1 MANNKTMVKDLTEG
15 NIAKSLLT
23 YAAPLFFAN
32 LLQAVYNV
40 VDMIVVGQVEG
51 GIGMAAVSIGGEV
64 LHLMTFLIMGFNQ
77 AGQIIIS
84 QYVGAK
90 KHNGI
95 VKMIATMFTIA
106 AFMAVGIFIICIA
119 IGDAPLRWLNT
130 DELAFSETH
139 NYYMTCV
146 FGLIFIA
153 GYNAVCA
160 ILRGL
165 GDSRRPFIFIVIA
178 SILNIILD
186 IVFVKNMHM
195 GAFGAALATVIGQ
208 AVSFI
213 TAFIYLY
220 SKREMFGFDFKLK
233 SFKVYPEVVK
243 PLIKLGIP
251 LAIQSG
257 AVTLSKTILAAWIN
271 GSGYEYSAL
280 AGIYNKIGMFA
291 GIVSMSFNAAGSANI
306 GQCIGARKYE
316 RVPKI
321 LAIVTLFMLVIC
333 GGLCVVILLF
343 PVGVFGMFTQDNAV
357 LSISGV
363 LLFPIVI
370 NLVGTI
376 ARTFGFS
383 LINGS
388 GNSKMNLLIALLD
401 GIVFRI
407 GLSYLLGFTFNM
419 SVQGFWLGDGFA
431 GWVPMFVAIFF
442 LASGKWKTDRLIRG
456 DAKKE
461 EAEPAAAEE

>member
-1 MANNKTMVKDLTEG
+1 MADNKTMVKNLTEG
-15 NIAKSLLT
+15 SIIKALLT
-23 YAAPLFFAN
+23 YAAPLFLAN

-40 VDMIVVGQVEG
+40 VDMVVVGQVEG

-64 LHLMTFLIMGFNQ
+64 LHLMTFLIMGFNS
-77 AGQIIIS
+77 AGQVIIS

-90 KHNGI
+90 KHDGI
-95 VKMIATMFTIA
+95 VKMIATMFTIVFCIA
-106 AFMAVGIFIICIA
+106 AAILVICIV

-130 DELAFSETH
+130 DEIAFAETH

-146 FGLIFIA
+146 FGIFFIA
-153 GYNAVCA
+153 GYNVVCA

-165 GDSRRPFIFIVIA
+165 GDSKRPFIFIVIA

-186 IVFVKNMHM
+186 IVFVKFLGM

-213 TAFIYLY
+213 TAFAYLY
-220 SKREMFGFDFKLK
+220 HKRAEFGFDFKLK
-233 SFKVYPEVVK
+233 SFRVYSDVAK
-243 PLIKLGIP
+243 PLVKLGIP
-251 LAIQSG
+251 MAIQSA
-257 AVTLSKTILAAWIN
+257 AVTLSKTVLAAWIN
-271 GSGYEYSAL
+271 NSGYEYSAL
-280 AGIYNKIGMFA
+280 AGIYNKLGLFA
-291 GIVSMSFNAAGSANI
+291 GIVSFSFIAAGSANI
-306 GQCIGARKYE
+306 GQSIGARKYE

-321 LAIVTLFMLVIC
+321 LLLVSLIMIVVC

-343 PVGVFGMFTQDNAV
+343 PTQVFSMFTTDDAI

-363 LLFPIVI
+363 LIFPIIV
-370 NLVGTI
+370 NFLGTA

-388 GNSKMNLLIALLD
+388 GNSKLNLIIALLD

-407 GLSYLLGFTFNM
+407 GLSYLLGFTFGL
-419 SVQGFWLGDGFA
+419 SVKGFWLGDGFA
-431 GWVPMFVAIFF
+431 GWVPMFVAFGF
-442 LASGKWKTDRLIRG
+442 LASGKWKSDKLVR
-456 DAKKE
+456 
-461 EAEPAAAEE
+461 

>member
-1 MANNKTMVKDLTEG
+1 
-15 NIAKSLLT
+15 
-23 YAAPLFFAN
+23 
-32 LLQAVYNV
+32 
-40 VDMIVVGQVEG
+40 
-51 GIGMAAVSIGGEV
+51 
-64 LHLMTFLIMGFNQ
+64 MGFNQ
-77 AGQIIIS
+77 AGQVIIS

-90 KHNGI
+90 KHDSI
-95 VKMIATMFTIA
+95 VKMIATMFTL
-106 AFMAVGIFIICIA
+106 AFCMAVGIFIFCMI

-153 GYNAVCA
+153 GYNVIGA
-160 ILRGL
+160 ILRGM

-178 SILNIILD
+178 SVINIILD
-186 IVFVKNMHM
+186 ITFVKYMHM

-220 SKREMFGFDFKLK
+220 RKRAEFGFDFKLK

-251 LAIQSG
+251 MSIQSA

-271 GSGYEYSAL
+271 GSGFEYSAL
-280 AGIYNKIGMFA
+280 AGIYNKLGMFA

-306 GQCIGARKYE
+306 GQSIGARKYE

-321 LAIVTLFMLVIC
+321 LAIVTLIMTIVC
-333 GGLCVVILLF
+333 GGLCIIIVIF
-343 PVGVFGMFTQDNAV
+343 PTQVFSMFTQDQAV

-363 LLFPIVI
+363 LIFPIVV
-370 NLVGTI
+370 NFVGTI
-376 ARTFGFS
+376 MRTFGFS

-388 GNSKMNLLIALLD
+388 GNSKLNLIIALLD

-407 GLSYLLGFTFNM
+407 GLSYVLGFTFGM

-431 GWVPMFVAIFF
+431 GWVPMFVAFAF
-442 LASGKWKTDRLIRG
+442 LASGKWKTDKLVRG

-461 EAEPAAAEE
+461 EEAADEELSSGTGRKKRPPFGKPLL

>member
-1 MANNKTMVKDLTEG
+1 MADNKTMVKNLTEG
-15 NIAKSLLT
+15 SIIKALLT
-23 YAAPLFFAN
+23 YAAPLFLAN

-40 VDMIVVGQVEG
+40 VDMVVVGQVEG

-64 LHLMTFLIMGFNQ
+64 LHLMTFLIMGFNS
-77 AGQIIIS
+77 AGQVIIS

-90 KHNGI
+90 KHDGI
-95 VKMIATMFTIA
+95 VKMIATMFTIVFCIA
-106 AFMAVGIFIICIA
+106 AAILVICIV

-130 DELAFSETH
+130 DEIAFAETH

-146 FGLIFIA
+146 FGIFFIA
-153 GYNAVCA
+153 GYNVVCA

-165 GDSRRPFIFIVIA
+165 GDSKRPFIFIVIA

-186 IVFVKNMHM
+186 IVFVKFLGM

-213 TAFIYLY
+213 TAFAYLY
-220 SKREMFGFDFKLK
+220 HKRAEFGFDFKLK
-233 SFKVYPEVVK
+233 SFRVYSDVAK
-243 PLIKLGIP
+243 PLVKLGIP
-251 LAIQSG
+251 MAIQSA
-257 AVTLSKTILAAWIN
+257 AVTLSKTVLAAWIN
-271 GSGYEYSAL
+271 NSGYEYSAL
-280 AGIYNKIGMFA
+280 AGIYNKLGLFA
-291 GIVSMSFNAAGSANI
+291 GIVSFSFIAAGSANI
-306 GQCIGARKYE
+306 GQSIGARKYE

-321 LAIVTLFMLVIC
+321 LLLVSLIMIVVC

-343 PVGVFGMFTQDNAV
+343 PTQVFSMFTTDDAI

-363 LLFPIVI
+363 LIFPIIV
-370 NLVGTI
+370 NFLGTA

-388 GNSKMNLLIALLD
+388 GNSKLNLIIALLD

-407 GLSYLLGFTFNM
+407 GLSYLLGFTFGL
-419 SVQGFWLGDGFA
+419 SVKGFWLGDGVA
-431 GWVPMFVAIFF
+431 GWVPMFVAFGF
-442 LASGKWKTDRLIRG
+442 LASGKWKSDKLVR
-456 DAKKE
+456 
-461 EAEPAAAEE
+461 

>member
-1 MANNKTMVKDLTEG
+1 MGMSDNKTMVKNLTEG
-15 NIAKSLLT
+15 SIVKALLT
-23 YAAPLFFAN
+23 YAAPLFLAN

-40 VDMIVVGQVEG
+40 VDMVVVGQVEG
-51 GIGMAAVSIGGEV
+51 GVGMAAVSIGGEI
-64 LHLMTFLIMGFNQ
+64 LHLMTFLIIGFCG
-77 AGQIIIS
+77 AGQVIIS

-90 KHNGI
+90 KHDSI
-95 VKMIATMFTIA
+95 VKMIASMFVIA
-106 AFMAVGIFIICIA
+106 FSAAVAVFAFCLI
-119 IGDAPLRWLNT
+119 IGDAPLHWLNT
-130 DELAFSETH
+130 DEVAFSETH

-153 GYNAVCA
+153 GYNVVCS

-178 SILNIILD
+178 SVLNIVLD
-186 IVFVKNMHM
+186 ITFVKYMGM

-213 TAFIYLY
+213 TAYIYLY
-220 SKREMFGFDFKLK
+220 RRRDQFGFDFKLK
-233 SFKVYPEVVK
+233 SFKVYPEVAK

-251 LAIQSG
+251 MSIQSA

-271 GSGYEYSAL
+271 DSGYVYSAL
-280 AGIYNKIGMFA
+280 AGIYNKLGMFA
-291 GIVSMSFNAAGSANI
+291 GIVSMSFVTAGSANV
-306 GQCIGARKYE
+306 GQCIGARKYD

-321 LAIVTLFMLVIC
+321 LVIVSAIMVVVCGLLGVI
-333 GGLCVVILLF
+333 VYF
-343 PVGVFGMFTQDNAV
+343 APTTVFSMFTQDEAV

-363 LLFPIVI
+363 LVLPILVNLF
-370 NLVGTI
+370 GCA
-376 ARTFGFS
+376 ARTFGFA

-388 GNSKMNLLIALLD
+388 GNSKLNLIIALLD

-419 SVQGFWLGDGFA
+419 SVKGFWLGDGFA
-431 GWVPMFVAIFF
+431 GWVPMFVAFVF
-442 LASGKWKTDRLIRG
+442 LATGKWKSDRLVR
-456 DAKKE
+456 
-461 EAEPAAAEE
+461 

>member
-1 MANNKTMVKDLTEG
+1 MVKDLTEG
-15 NIAKSLLT
+15 SIVKSLLT
-23 YAAPLFFAN
+23 YAAPLFLAN

-51 GIGMAAVSIGGEV
+51 GIGMAAVSIGGEI
-64 LHLMTFLIMGFNQ
+64 LHLMAFLIMGFNQ
-77 AGQIIIS
+77 AGQVIIS

-90 KHNGI
+90 KHDGI
-95 VKMIATMFTIA
+95 VKMIATMFTLAFCMA
-106 AFMAVGIFIICIA
+106 AGIFMICML

-130 DELAFSETH
+130 DEIAFAETH

-146 FGLIFIA
+146 FGIFFIA

-160 ILRGL
+160 ILRGM
-165 GDSRRPFIFIVIA
+165 GDSKRPFIFIVIA
-178 SILNIILD
+178 SVLNIILD
-186 IVFVKNMHM
+186 IIFVKYMGM

-220 SKREMFGFDFKLK
+220 HKRAEFGFDFKLK
-233 SFKVYPEVVK
+233 SFKIYREVVK
-243 PLIKLGIP
+243 PLVKLGIP
-251 LAIQSG
+251 MSIQSA

-280 AGIYNKIGMFA
+280 AGIYNKLGMFA

-306 GQCIGARKYE
+306 GQSIGARKYE

-321 LAIVTLFMLVIC
+321 LAIVTAIMTVVC
-333 GGLCVVILLF
+333 GGLCIIIVLF
-343 PVGVFGMFTQDNAV
+343 PTQVFSMFTQDQAV

-363 LLFPIVI
+363 LIFPIVI
-370 NLVGTI
+370 NFIGTI
-376 ARTFGFS
+376 MRTFGFS

-388 GNSKMNLLIALLD
+388 GNSKLNLIIALLD

-407 GLSYLLGFTFNM
+407 GLSYLLGFTFGM

-431 GWVPMFVAIFF
+431 GWVPMFVAFVF
-442 LASGKWKTDRLIRG
+442 LASGKWKTDKLIRG
-456 DAKKE
+456 DK
-461 EAEPAAAEE
+461 